1 VIGEVIALGVADLMM
16 REIFVATDIMAGEM
30 MGAVARVVM
39 ARKSMPVKRVSGK
52 SVRAKSAAHMDRTVG
67 SEAMEAAKA
76 MHAAA
81 AK

>member
-1 VIGEVIALGVADLMM
+1 
-16 REIFVATDIMAGEM
+16 
-30 MGAVARVVM
+30 M